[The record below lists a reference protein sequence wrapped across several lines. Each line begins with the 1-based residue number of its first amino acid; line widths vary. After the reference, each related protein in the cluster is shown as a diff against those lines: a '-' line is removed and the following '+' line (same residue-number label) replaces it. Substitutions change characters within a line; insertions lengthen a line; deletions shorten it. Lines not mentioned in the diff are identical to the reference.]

1 MSAADRFSQ
10 KRDQGGR
17 SAVDPPRQIDFV
29 APDDSTDLPFV
40 TTAYRVGV
48 SADLRVMMANGQ
60 IRTIPAA
67 YLIAG
72 VQYSGQLRRI
82 YATGSGSHGTVMIEG
97 PE

>member
-1 MSAADRFSQ
+1 MAATDNFDG
-10 KRDQGGR
+10 KRAYGGR
-17 SAVDPPRQIDFV
+17 EAVDPPRRIAFA
-29 APDDSTDLPFV
+29 APDDDNELPFV

-48 SADLRVMMANGQ
+48 AADLKVMMANNE

-67 YLIAG
+67 FLIAG
-72 VQYSGQLRRI
+72 VQYSGQLKRI